1 MQIIRVLLP
10 SRFAYQKAGQA
21 LRRLA
26 KITPLDEKTNRV
38 EILQHGLS
46 FFWHGAADNNLYFLI
61 EQEFNPNNPHCY
73 TTDPICLTAASLVID
88 VGACEG
94 LFAYRLL
101 KQNACRKVIC
111 FEPGEVMATLL
122 WRGAVENGVAD
133 RLKVEPAAVAQTSG
147 PVKLTD
153 EGRPDAC
160 RIESCGDSEASLDAE
175 MERNEL
181 ETDAYAVCLD
191 DYLSNHKIQLQPNDL
206 IKVDAEGADLEVI
219 QGASQ
224 TIARDRPQIAV
235 TTYHADEHTER
246 IAGLLKNLNP
256 DYRFRLKGFSHWTS
270 RPRPVLLQA
279 SSFSKDEQALPK
291 KTNSRNLEVS
301 G

>member
-1 MQIIRVLLP
+1 MQIFRVLLP
-10 SRFAYQKAGQA
+10 SRFAYQKAGRE

-26 KITPLDEKTNRV
+26 KITSLDEKISRV
-38 EILQHGLS
+38 EVLPHDLS
-46 FFWHGAADNNLYFLI
+46 FYWHGAADNNLYFLI

-73 TTDPICLTAASLVID
+73 TTYPICLTATSLVID

-122 WRGAVENGVAD
+122 WRGAVENSVAD

-147 PVKLTD
+147 PVKLTAE
-153 EGRPDAC
+153 EGRPDAY
-160 RIESCGDSEASLDAE
+160 RIESCGGLEDSLDAQTE
-175 MERNEL
+175 KNEW
-181 ETDAYAVCLD
+181 ESDAYAVCLD
-191 DYLSNHKIQLQPNDL
+191 DYLINHKIQLQPNDL

-219 QGASQ
+219 EGASQ

-235 TTYHADEHTER
+235 TTYHADEHTES

-256 DYRFRLKGFSHWTS
+256 DYQFRLKGFSHWTS

-279 SSFSKDEQALPK
+279 SSFSKDE
-291 KTNSRNLEVS
+291 
-301 G
+301 

>member
-1 MQIIRVLLP
+1 MQIFRVLLP
-10 SRFAYQKAGQA
+10 SRFAYQKAGRE

-26 KITPLDEKTNRV
+26 KITSLDEKISRV
-38 EILQHGLS
+38 EVLPHDLS
-46 FFWHGAADNNLYFLI
+46 FYWHGAADNNLYFLI

-73 TTDPICLTAASLVID
+73 TTDPICLTATSLVID

-147 PVKLTD
+147 PVKLTAE
-153 EGRPDAC
+153 EGRPDAY
-160 RIESCGDSEASLDAE
+160 RIESCGGLEDSLDAE
-175 MERNEL
+175 TEKNEW
-181 ETDAYAVCLD
+181 ESDAYAVCLD
-191 DYLSNHKIQLQPNDL
+191 DYLSNHKIQLQSNDL

-219 QGASQ
+219 EGASQ

-235 TTYHADEHTER
+235 TTYHADEHTES

-256 DYRFRLKGFSHWTS
+256 DYQFRLKGFSHWTS
-270 RPRPVLLQA
+270 HPRPVLLQA
-279 SSFSKDEQALPK
+279 SSFSKDE
-291 KTNSRNLEVS
+291 
-301 G
+301 

>member
-1 MQIIRVLLP
+1 MQISRVLLP
-10 SRFAYQKAGQA
+10 SRFAYQKAGRA

-26 KITPLDEKTNRV
+26 KITPLDEKTSRV
-38 EILQHGLS
+38 EVLQHGIS
-46 FFWHGAADNNLYFLI
+46 FYWHGVADDNLYFLI

-73 TTDPICLTAASLVID
+73 TTDPICLTTKSLVID

-111 FEPGEVMATLL
+111 FEPGEVTATLL
-122 WRGAVENGVAD
+122 WRGAVENGVAG
-133 RLKVEPAAVAQTSG
+133 RLKVEPAAVAETSG
-147 PVKLTD
+147 PVKLMN

-160 RIESCGDSEASLDAE
+160 RIEVCSDSERSSSA
-175 MERNEL
+175 ERNEL
-181 ETDAYAVCLD
+181 EASAYAVSLD
-191 DYLSNHKIQLQPNDL
+191 DYLGNRQIQLQPNDL

-235 TTYHADEHTER
+235 TTYHADEHAES
-246 IAGLLKNLNP
+246 IVGLLKNLNP
-256 DYRFRLKGFSHWTS
+256 DYRLRLKGFSHWTS

-279 SSFSKDEQALPK
+279 SIFSKGE
-291 KTNSRNLEVS
+291 
-301 G
+301 

>member
-1 MQIIRVLLP
+1 MQICRVLLP
-10 SRFAYQKAGQA
+10 SRFTYQKAGRA

-26 KITPLDEKTNRV
+26 QITPLDEKTSRV
-38 EILQHGLS
+38 KVWQHGLS
-46 FFWHGAADNNLYFLI
+46 FYWHGDLDDNLYFLI

-73 TTDPICLTAASLVID
+73 TTDPICLTAKSLVID

-122 WRGAVENGVAD
+122 WRGAVENGVAG
-133 RLKVEPAAVAQTSG
+133 RLKVEPAAVAGTSG
-147 PVKLTD
+147 PVKLMN

-160 RIESCGDSEASLDAE
+160 RIEVCSDPERSSSAK
-175 MERNEL
+175 RNEL
-181 ETDAYAVCLD
+181 EASAYAVSLD
-191 DYLSNHKIQLQPNDL
+191 DYLGNRQIQLQPSDL
-206 IKVDAEGADLEVI
+206 IKVDAEGADWEVI
-219 QGASQ
+219 RGASQ

-235 TTYHADEHTER
+235 TTYHADEHAES
-246 IAGLLKNLNP
+246 IAGLLKKLNP

-279 SSFSKDEQALPK
+279 SSFSKD
-291 KTNSRNLEVS
+291 

>member
-1 MQIIRVLLP
+1 MQICRVLLP
-10 SRFAYQKAGQA
+10 SRFAYQRAGRD

-26 KITPLDEKTNRV
+26 KITSLDEKTSRV
-38 EILQHGLS
+38 EVLPHDLS
-46 FFWHGAADNNLYFLI
+46 FYWQGSADNNLYFLI
-61 EQEFNPNNPHCY
+61 EQEFNPDNPHCY
-73 TTDPICLTAASLVID
+73 TTDPIFLTATSLVID

-147 PVKLTD
+147 PVKLTAE
-153 EGRPDAC
+153 EGRPDAY
-160 RIESCGDSEASLDAE
+160 RIESCGGLEDSLDAE
-175 MERNEL
+175 TEKNEW
-181 ETDAYAVCLD
+181 EADAYAVCLD

-235 TTYHADEHTER
+235 TTYHADEHAES
-246 IAGLLKNLNP
+246 IADLLKNLNP

-279 SSFSKDEQALPK
+279 SSFSKGE
-291 KTNSRNLEVS
+291 
-301 G
+301 

>member
-1 MQIIRVLLP
+1 MQIFRVLLP
-10 SRFAYQKAGQA
+10 ARFAYQKAGRE

-26 KITPLDEKTNRV
+26 KITPLDEKTSRV
-38 EILQHGLS
+38 EILRHGMS
-46 FFWHGAADNNLYFLI
+46 FYWHGAADNNLYFLI

-73 TTDPICLTAASLVID
+73 TTDPICLTATSLVID

-101 KQNACRKVIC
+101 KRNACRKVIC

-122 WRGAVENGVAD
+122 WRGAVENGVAG
-133 RLKVEPAAVAQTSG
+133 RIQVEPAAVARTSG
-147 PVKLTD
+147 PVKLTT

-160 RIESCGDSEASLDAE
+160 RIEVCSDSENFLDKE
-175 MERNEL
+175 TEKNEL
-181 ETDAYAVCLD
+181 EASAYAVCLD
-191 DYLSNHKIQLQPNDL
+191 DYLSNHKIQLQRNDL

-224 TIARDRPQIAV
+224 TIARARPQIAV
-235 TTYHADEHTER
+235 TTYHADEHAES
-246 IAGLLKNLNP
+246 IISLLKKLNP

-279 SSFSKDEQALPK
+279 SSFSKD
-291 KTNSRNLEVS
+291 

>member
-1 MQIIRVLLP
+1 MQISRVLLP
-10 SRFAYQKAGQA
+10 PRFAYHKAGRE

-26 KITPLDEKTNRV
+26 KITSLDEKTSRV
-38 EILQHGLS
+38 EVLQHGIS
-46 FFWHGAADNNLYFLI
+46 FYWHGAADNNLFFLI

-73 TTDPICLTAASLVID
+73 TTDPISLTATSLVID

-101 KQNACRKVIC
+101 KQNVCRKVIC

-147 PVKLTD
+147 PVKLTN

-160 RIESCGDSEASLDAE
+160 RIESYGDSEKPSDAE
-175 MERNEL
+175 TGKDEL
-181 ETDAYAVCLD
+181 KSDAYAVCLD

-206 IKVDAEGADLEVI
+206 IKVDAEGADWEVI

-235 TTYHADEHTER
+235 TTYHADEHAES

-256 DYRFRLKGFSHWTS
+256 DYQFRLKGFSHWTS

-279 SSFSKDEQALPK
+279 SSFSKGE
-291 KTNSRNLEVS
+291 
-301 G
+301 

>member
-1 MQIIRVLLP
+1 MQIFRVLLP
-10 SRFAYQKAGQA
+10 SRFAYQKAGRE

-26 KITPLDEKTNRV
+26 KITSLDEKISRV
-38 EILQHGLS
+38 EVLPHDLS
-46 FFWHGAADNNLYFLI
+46 FYWHGAADNNLYFLI

-73 TTDPICLTAASLVID
+73 TTDPICLTATSLVID

-147 PVKLTD
+147 PVKLTAE
-153 EGRPDAC
+153 EGRPDAY
-160 RIESCGDSEASLDAE
+160 RIESCDGLEDSLDAE
-175 MERNEL
+175 TEKNEW
-181 ETDAYAVCLD
+181 ESDAYAVCLD
-191 DYLSNHKIQLQPNDL
+191 DYLINHKIQLQSNDL

-219 QGASQ
+219 EGASQ

-235 TTYHADEHTER
+235 TTYHADEHTES
-246 IAGLLKNLNP
+246 IAGLPNNLNP
-256 DYRFRLKGFSHWTS
+256 DYQFRLKGFSHWTS
-270 RPRPVLLQA
+270 HPRPVLLQA
-279 SSFSKDEQALPK
+279 SSFSKDE
-291 KTNSRNLEVS
+291 
-301 G
+301 